1 MLTIFGGRIADLEYI
16 LINEQI
22 PEGWESRIRK
32 KMGLTGTSLDIMAF
46 RIEFGVNEKKYKA
59 KIDAS
64 APRTAII
71 DTGGKA

>member
-1 MLTIFGGRIADLEYI
+1 MLTIFGGRIADLESI

-32 KMGLTGTSLDIMAF
+32 KMGLTFASFNITVF
-46 RIEFGVNEKKYKA
+46 KIEFGVNEKKYKA

-64 APRTAII
+64 APRTEDAA
-71 DTGGKA
+71 TNEVA